1 MSLEHILQAL
11 EAEAE
16 QQIAEIEQV
25 AEAQVKRILNQ
36 AQAEA
41 GVVRQKHVVASQALL
56 QVERTRLLNRAKQQA
71 SQIVLREREAVIS
84 SALAATMEGLAALSN
99 TNAYAHLL
107 RQLTQEA
114 VDTLGTDEP
123 LCLHVRERDVE
134 LMERIAGE
142 MGLPAS
148 VTGDLNEVIPP
159 GQTHFSPAEQNGQS
173 LGGLAATVA
182 AGRVTLNNTL
192 EARLFRV
199 SNLYRAQIAEIIF
212 DEPGVLEG

>member
-16 QQIAEIEQV
+16 RQIAAIEQA
-25 AEAQVKRILNQ
+25 AEADVKRILSL
-36 AQAEA
+36 AQIEAEA
-41 GVVRQKHVVASQALL
+41 VRQKHLAVSRVSL

-71 SQIVLREREAVIS
+71 SQAVLREREAVIT
-84 SALAATMEGLAALSN
+84 SALAATMKCLAALAN
-99 TNAYAHLL
+99 TNAYAQLL

-114 VDTLGTDEP
+114 VDTLGRDEP

-134 LMERIAGE
+134 LMERIVGE
-142 MGLPAS
+142 MGLSAR
-148 VTGDLNEVIPP
+148 VTGDLNEVIPS
-159 GQTHFSPAEQNGQS
+159 GQMHFSSAEQNGQS

-212 DEPGVLEG
+212 DEAGGREG